1 MKSQTDPAAYYEAQ
15 VGQTEGT
22 DTRLSEEQR
31 TAARWILCANASDAA
46 EAREW
51 MAMCGILPGQE
62 DIDDFR
68 VAPVYPMDK
77 TAMPPAFTYQQ

>member
-1 MKSQTDPAAYYEAQ
+1 MKSQTDPAAYYESQ

-22 DTRLSEEQR
+22 DTRLSETQR
-31 TAARWILCANASDAA
+31 SAARLVICANADNAE

-62 DIDDFR
+62 DGADDFR
-68 VAPVYPMDK
+68 VAPAYPMNNSMS
-77 TAMPPAFTYQQ
+77 APAYQ